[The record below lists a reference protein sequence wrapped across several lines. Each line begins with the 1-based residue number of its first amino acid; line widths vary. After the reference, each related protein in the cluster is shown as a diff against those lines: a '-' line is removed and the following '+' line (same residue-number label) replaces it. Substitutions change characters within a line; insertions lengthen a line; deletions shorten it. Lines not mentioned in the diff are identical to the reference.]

1 MRIRFV
7 MDRFPSRVS
16 GRVNVALIFFEMYVK
31 ISVCNAIMRL
41 LNLFCAISM
50 DSRSCDVVRHSS
62 ENVEFV

>member
-31 ISVCNAIMRL
+31 ISVL
-41 LNLFCAISM
+41 Q
-50 DSRSCDVVRHSS
+50 CDYEVVK
-62 ENVEFV
+62 FVLCDFDGF